1 MIDTLKTL
9 WNTFNRYR
17 WHIATLV
24 VLGFASAILEGIGIN
39 AAVPLLSFLV
49 GGGSVPADG
58 VSQGLQAV
66 AGWLS
71 IPFTFKTLLIFIFTL
86 FVLRAV
92 SVVLFGYIRGWISTD
107 FFIKESKGMMR
118 SMLAA
123 SWPFLLKQ
131 KIGLVQ
137 NSLVRDIQRA
147 ANLLDS
153 TSQSI
158 QSFTGALMYM
168 AVAVSISP
176 RTTLFTFLGGGA
188 FLLLVRPLLGRI
200 RLTAEEMAS
209 TEKDVSQSLAQQII
223 GMKTIKAAGAESD
236 AFKEMGVLMNVL
248 RRLQVRIAFIKA
260 VGGAM
265 FQPFTLFFIAV
276 AFYVSYHSPGFSLVS
291 FGATLYLIQKIFV
304 YFDSGMS
311 SLQSMNEA
319 APYARQM
326 TQFGRELR
334 AHEEGTAHGSEAF
347 SFAKEIRFENVSL
360 QYGEGEEALKDM
372 NIAIRR
378 GHMLALIG
386 PSGAGKTSLVDLLLR
401 LFEPSSGRLL
411 VDGVDAKS
419 VPLADWRSRFAY
431 VSQDPFL
438 FNGTIAENI
447 CFFREDIAQD
457 EIEAAAR
464 QANIY
469 DFITTLPEGFATV
482 VGDRGVLLSGG
493 QRQRIVLARA
503 LACKPDIL
511 VLDEATSA
519 LDTESERLIQESI
532 HALHGK
538 VTVLVIAHRL
548 STIENADEIV
558 VLDRGRVVEQGSPQ
572 ELLKSPNSYYT
583 RHSRVFENSR

>member
-1 MIDTLKTL
+1 MWT
-9 WNTFNRYR
+9 TFSRYR

-24 VLGFASAILEGIGIN
+24 VLGFISAILEGIGIN

-58 VSQGLQAV
+58 ISQGLQAV
-66 AGWLS
+66 AGSLS
-71 IPFTFKTLLIFIFTL
+71 IPFTFRTLLVFIFAL

-92 SVVLFGYIRGWISTD
+92 SVVLFGYVRGWISTD
-107 FFIKESKGMMR
+107 FFIKESKSMMR
-118 SMLAA
+118 SMLSA
-123 SWPFLLKQ
+123 SWPFLLRQ

-158 QSFTGALMYM
+158 QSFTGAFMYM
-168 AVAVSISP
+168 AVAASISP
-176 RTTLFTFLGGGA
+176 RTTLFTFIGGGS

-200 RLTAEEMAS
+200 KLTGEEMAS

-223 GMKTIKAAGAESD
+223 GMKSIKAAGAED
-236 AFKEMGVLMNVL
+236 GAFKEMGILL
-248 RRLQVRIAFIKA
+248 SALQRLQVRIAFIKA
-260 VGGAM
+260 IGGAM

-276 AFYVSYHSPGFSLVS
+276 AFYISYHSPGFSLVS

-319 APYARQM
+319 AAYARHM
-326 TQFGRELR
+326 TQFGNELK
-334 AHEEGTAHGSEAF
+334 AHQEGKTHGSEAF
-347 SFAKEIRFENVSL
+347 SFAEELRLEDVSL
-360 QYGEGEEALKDM
+360 QYGEGEEALKDI
-372 NIAIRR
+372 NITIRR
-378 GHMLALIG
+378 GQMLALIG

-401 LFEPSSGRLL
+401 LFEPTSGALK
-411 VDGVDAKS
+411 VDGTDAKT
-419 VPLADWRSRFAY
+419 VRLEDWRSRFAY

-447 CFFREDIAQD
+447 CFFSDDITQE
-457 EIEAAAR
+457 EIEAAAK

-469 DFITTLPEGFATV
+469 DFIATLPGGFDTV

-503 LACKPDIL
+503 LARKPDIL
-511 VLDEATSA
+511 VLDEATSS

-532 HALHGK
+532 RDLHGK

-548 STIENADEIV
+548 STIENADSIV
-558 VLDRGRVVEQGSPQ
+558 VLERGRIIEQGTPQ
-572 ELLKSPNSYYT
+572 ELLKDADSYYA
-583 RHSRVFENSR
+583 RHSHAHSK